1 MGRGHAVERAGED
14 RLNELFFAISDPSRR
29 KILDLLRETGEL
41 SVTDLAQAFQMSL
54 NGVSKHVKI
63 LERAH
68 VVKRRVEWR
77 THYIS
82 PDWDQLRV
90 GFEYLS
96 TYHHFWNQRLD
107 AFVQELTKKGDRD
120 E

>member
-1 MGRGHAVERAGED
+1 MPADKEQE
-14 RLNELFFAISDPSRR
+14 LNDLFFAISDPSRR
-29 KILDLLRETGEL
+29 KILDLLRETDEL

-63 LERAH
+63 LERAGA
-68 VVKRRVEWR
+68 VKRRIDWR

-82 PDWDQLRV
+82 PNWDRLQA

-107 AFVQELTKKGDRD
+107 AFVQQVNTKGDSD

>member
-1 MGRGHAVERAGED
+1 MAGSDEEK
-14 RLNELFFAISDPSRR
+14 LNELFFAISDPSRR
-29 KILDLLRETGEL
+29 KILDLLRETDEL
-41 SVTDLAQAFQMSL
+41 SVSDLAQAFQMSL

-63 LERAH
+63 LERAD
-68 VVKRRVEWR
+68 VVKRRVDWR

-82 PDWDQLRV
+82 PNWEKIRV

-107 AFVQELTKKGDRD
+107 AFVQEVTKEDSD

>member
-1 MGRGHAVERAGED
+1 MSTDNEEK
-14 RLNELFFAISDPSRR
+14 LNSLFFAISDPSRR

-63 LERAH
+63 LERAD

-82 PDWDQLRV
+82 PNWDQLKA
-90 GFEYLS
+90 GFEYLG

-107 AFVQELTKKGDRD
+107 AFVQQVTNQGDTD